1 MSAKSR
7 PTLRVVVKGG
17 LLSLARIAAPAGK
30 ASTFTA
36 CLPTTVDGKPTPTLV
51 LDIIVLVVL
60 PRETNNNSMPLLSFP
75 LQFMCVHRPFA
86 FFCAASRCPPLIYPP
101 FFMSSEGKIV
111 VAMEKIKTSAMTT
124 TNEALFNPTIKVN
137 LLQIHHHHP
146 TQQNILQRSP
156 HDNMKMAAVHAS
168 MSTRGCD
175 EKEIATLML
184 LSPAE
189 LTPKGFR
196 CDLGAAVRL
205 FVLTAPTWRPC

>member
-1 MSAKSR
+1 
-7 PTLRVVVKGG
+7 
-17 LLSLARIAAPAGK
+17 
-30 ASTFTA
+30 
-36 CLPTTVDGKPTPTLV
+36 
-51 LDIIVLVVL
+51 
-60 PRETNNNSMPLLSFP
+60 
-75 LQFMCVHRPFA
+75 
-86 FFCAASRCPPLIYPP
+86 
-101 FFMSSEGKIV
+101 MSSEGKNV
-111 VAMEKIKTSAMTT
+111 VATEKIKTSVVTT

-189 LTPKGFR
+189 LTPNGIPMRFWG
-196 CDLGAAVRL
+196 CCTIICLDGPDLATLLSAS
-205 FVLTAPTWRPC
+205 TRPADGCSRPAS

>member
-1 MSAKSR
+1 MSFVAGSTLKALHLSR
-7 PTLRVVVKGG
+7 TVLDTSAQTCGNFAPQ
-17 LLSLARIAAPAGK
+17 AAVSVPGEQ
-30 ASTFTA
+30 TFMS
-36 CLPTTVDGKPTPTLV
+36 VF
-51 LDIIVLVVL
+51 DIIVLMVL

-86 FFCAASRCPPLIYPP
+86 FFCDASRCPPLISPP
-101 FFMSSEGKIV
+101 FFTSSQGKNV
-111 VAMEKIKTSAMTT
+111 VAMEKIKTSVVTT
-124 TNEALFNPTIKVN
+124 INEAFFNPTIKLN

-184 LSPAE
+184 LSPDE
-189 LTPKGFR
+189 LAPKGFR